1 MISTK
6 YTNFKQLYP
15 YIPKSTFRML
25 ICGNSASSKT
35 NPLYHILMKPL
46 VYYDQ
51 IHLYDKNLQQEKY
64 KHVIKELNDSNEV
77 GYDIISH
84 SKPDDC
90 VWEKKNL
97 LIISC
102 KGEIKAAQFSI
113 LVTFFLILRRV
124 SE

>member
-6 YTNFKQLYP
+6 YTNFKQVYP
-15 YIPKSTFRML
+15 YMPKSTFRML

-35 NPLYHILMKPL
+35 NLLYHILMKPL

-64 KHVIKELNDSNEV
+64 KHMIKEFNDPSNEV

-90 VWEKKNL
+90 VCEEKNKKNY
-97 LIISC
+97 
-102 KGEIKAAQFSI
+102 
-113 LVTFFLILRRV
+113 
-124 SE
+124 